1 MCRDHIEDA
10 IDRHRRRT
18 VRLVPILIVV
28 AATAAPGCATA
39 RTASQ
44 VADNFVASSPGCAFE
59 RESRLVL
66 GRASMAVVR
75 GLAGLAGDDLD
86 EQTREILRGVRRVEV
101 VTYSV
106 APECDFRDT
115 SPALPVRL
123 TEQGWQPVISTADGP
138 GESSWVLTR
147 QRANGGTSGML
158 VVALDHHELE
168 VVRLD
173 GDIDRVLVAATAD
186 DPSTVRQLFDGDA

>member
-1 MCRDHIEDA
+1 MA
-10 IDRHRRRT
+10 I
-18 VRLVPILIVV
+18 
-28 AATAAPGCATA
+28 
-39 RTASQ
+39 
-44 VADNFVASSPGCAFE
+44 
-59 RESRLVL
+59 
-66 GRASMAVVR
+66 VR

-86 EQTREILRGVRRVEV
+86 EETREILRGVRRVEV
-101 VTYSV
+101 VTYRV

-115 SPALPVRL
+115 PPALPARL
-123 TEQGWQPVISTADGP
+123 TKQGWRPVFSTAYGP

-147 QRANGGTSGML
+147 QSADGGTSGML

-186 DPSTVRQLFDGDA
+186 DPATVRNLFDSDA